1 MIRDISG
8 PLETVLSKPVLK
20 SLIVITVPQYP
31 IIEHIIV
38 LRFRTFEFFRT
49 SVCSPRYHLIY
60 LLMKITLFGSV
71 KPIHLTRDHGAPTDP
86 PTGFGLRLGR
96 VFHAGSEHGSHR
108 PILAVSDFSALL
120 VSVNAFEMI
129 VGSLTLFPS
138 NTFNTKHNSNAFCV
152 PVLPP

>member
-1 MIRDISG
+1 MIER
-8 PLETVLSKPVLK
+8 
-20 SLIVITVPQYP
+20 
-31 IIEHIIV
+31 IIV

-86 PTGFGLRLGR
+86 PNGVRIGAGEGFSRGIGALAHTVPPYSL
-96 VFHAGSEHGSHR
+96 F
-108 PILAVSDFSALL
+108 PISALL

-138 NTFNTKHNSNAFCV
+138 NTFNTKHNSECVLCSCFTALKLFRGNIFIPTPPSRAVLMLCRKLFC
-152 PVLPP
+152 